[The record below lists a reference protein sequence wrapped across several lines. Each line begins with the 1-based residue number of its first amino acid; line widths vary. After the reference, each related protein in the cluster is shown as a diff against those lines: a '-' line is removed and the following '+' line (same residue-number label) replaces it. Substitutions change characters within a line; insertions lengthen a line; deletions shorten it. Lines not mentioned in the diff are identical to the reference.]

1 METQLKKQL
10 IKETEVLK
18 KIEEFK
24 FFEKEVQIRQ
34 TAKFFTVFILGIMIF
49 HLSKIPGRDFLPLM
63 VNLASFS
70 FRYSIF
76 GNIFIISAL
85 YGLLKLESTQT
96 FKPYLQVGL
105 LIYTIHA
112 FSSLFDFSGLFI
124 TNVFIEILTTGF
136 PILIIV
142 HFIKLRYNMTN
153 VVFPAVLLLL
163 FIISIVLFCLLYIHG
178 FFYILLKPGLAKL
191 VTMFR
196 LASTG
201 ASIRNLHFIIG
212 LLYTAGFLWLHV
224 RRKHLIKNFVK
235 MEKLVYLYK

>member
-1 METQLKKQL
+1 MKKQL

-34 TAKFFTVFILGIMIF
+34 SAKFFTVFILGIMIF

-105 LIYTIHA
+105 LIYTSHA
-112 FSSLFDFSGLFI
+112 FSSLFDFSG
-124 TNVFIEILTTGF
+124 
-136 PILIIV
+136 
-142 HFIKLRYNMTN
+142 
-153 VVFPAVLLLL
+153 
-163 FIISIVLFCLLYIHG
+163 
-178 FFYILLKPGLAKL
+178 
-191 VTMFR
+191 
-196 LASTG
+196 
-201 ASIRNLHFIIG
+201 
-212 LLYTAGFLWLHV
+212 
-224 RRKHLIKNFVK
+224 
-235 MEKLVYLYK
+235 